1 MAAAASSAPSAR
13 NILSH
18 IERLLEIRAIG
29 ISFEYGRKVH
39 QNRLLRLAREGA
51 QTASRILKERSN
63 NSQCRAAL
71 KDFQPNQTI
80 EFEPGRTRSRRLSGE
95 HPRGTELKA
104 DLCLGGVPQNGR
116 VNFLDPNS
124 VKCQECLSR
133 TIQWMSIPLAGVRHE
148 LSEYAGLF
156 NKLGFRQ

>member
-1 MAAAASSAPSAR
+1 LAAAASSAPSAR

-104 DLCLGGVPQNGR
+104 DLCLGGGAPER
-116 VNFLDPNS
+116 P
-124 VKCQECLSR
+124 
-133 TIQWMSIPLAGVRHE
+133 
-148 LSEYAGLF
+148 SEFSGSE
-156 NKLGFRQ
+156 FRQMPGVALAAQFNGCRFRWPAYAMNCQRTPVC